1 MLLSQEL
8 VPAWVRSIEGGRR
21 PDEVPWAL
29 SYAQKRWLE
38 RAWKSEF
45 GFVPEAIPRYT
56 EERGFFYVPAIKIH
70 WHHIRGVAISV
81 YYDGVDP
88 HQPRNIVPL
97 SARSHIGKGMRLGE
111 DDDEEVIHESAF
123 VNDLL
128 VIVLSQPHP
137 FADVRPGRKRHD
149 VSWLMRINSIIVD
162 TNGNSPN
169 MMPVNF
175 YRRYIKK
182 SPFLSISGY
191 CLGHKAKFTFPSPL
205 QPSFLDIT
213 QGPRN
218 LVRASSPLNTPN
230 PGWYELPA

>member
-1 MLLSQEL
+1 MLLSREF

-29 SYAQKRWLE
+29 SYVQKRWLE

-123 VNDLL
+123 AALR
-128 VIVLSQPHP
+128 QY
-137 FADVRPGRKRHD
+137 AAYKEG
-149 VSWLMRINSIIVD
+149 
-162 TNGNSPN
+162 GG
-169 MMPVNF
+169 
-175 YRRYIKK
+175 K
-182 SPFLSISGY
+182 SPFEVMREEGRSLARRGFTRHFDLWDRHFENLAREVAANY
-191 CLGHKAKFTFPSPL
+191 FAKEPDDRWPETNWK
-205 QPSFLDIT
+205 
-213 QGPRN
+213 G
-218 LVRASSPLNTPN
+218 
-230 PGWYELPA
+230 

>member
-1 MLLSQEL
+1 MLLSREF

-123 VNDLL
+123 AALR
-128 VIVLSQPHP
+128 QY
-137 FADVRPGRKRHD
+137 AAYKEG
-149 VSWLMRINSIIVD
+149 
-162 TNGNSPN
+162 GG
-169 MMPVNF
+169 
-175 YRRYIKK
+175 K
-182 SPFLSISGY
+182 SPFEVMREEGRSLARRGFTRHFDLWDRHFENLAREVTANY
-191 CLGHKAKFTFPSPL
+191 FAKEPDDHWPETNWK
-205 QPSFLDIT
+205 
-213 QGPRN
+213 G
-218 LVRASSPLNTPN
+218 
-230 PGWYELPA
+230 